1 MDSER
6 QVLAMQYTSEN
17 EFMVA
22 IEMITYNH
30 EKYIAQAIESVLMQK
45 TNFNYK
51 LIICE
56 DCSTDN
62 TAQICLKYKEKY
74 PDKIDLHL
82 NEKNLGVYLNAKKL
96 HELSFTSNAKY
107 IAMLDGDDYW
117 CDENK
122 LEKQVS
128 FLEKN
133 TAYSLCFHAVYEQS
147 GDLKKPSDHNISNK
161 EETFDCVQLAR
172 YNFISTPTV
181 VFRNGLFENLP
192 RWFFSSPAGD
202 YVLHMLNSRRGPI
215 KYFPDLMAVY
225 RKHTGG
231 IWSPQT
237 QKTSSEK
244 WIRLLDNLITEDFSP
259 EVIHELKSQ
268 RRYTINGYLKFFL
281 EEGNE
286 KEFLHK
292 MEEFS
297 NSDSLIK
304 EEWLN
309 TYYLKYINELKQGKA
324 YRLAQKLA
332 SLKNLVMKGTSN

>member
-1 MDSER
+1 MD
-6 QVLAMQYTSEN
+6 LP
-17 EFMVA
+17 FVA
-22 IEMITYNH
+22 IEIATYNH
-30 EKYIAQAIESVLMQK
+30 EKYIGQTIESVLNQK
-45 TNFNYK
+45 TTFDFK

-62 TAQICLKYKEKY
+62 TAKICAAYKSKY
-74 PDKIDLHL
+74 PDKIDLYL
-82 NEKNLGVYLNAKKL
+82 NETNTGVLPNAIKL
-96 HELSFTSNAKY
+96 HKLSLGSHAKY

-117 CDENK
+117 CDKNK
-122 LEKQVS
+122 LQKQVN

-133 TAYSLCFHAVYEQS
+133 TDYSLCFHAVYEQS
-147 GDLKKPSDHNISNK
+147 GDLKNPSVHNISRK

-181 VFRNGLFENLP
+181 VFRNGLFKSLP
-192 RWFFSSPAGD
+192 SWFSSSPAGD
-202 YVLHMLNSRRGPI
+202 YVLHMLNSRKGPI

-237 QKTSSEK
+237 QKINSEK
-244 WIRLLDNLITEDFSP
+244 WIRLLDNLIMEDFSA

-268 RRYTINGYLKFFL
+268 RRYTINSYLKFFL

-297 NSDSLIK
+297 ESDPLIK
-304 EEWLN
+304 EEWLS
-309 TYYLKYINELKQGKA
+309 TYYLKYINELKQAKT

-332 SLKNLVMKGTSN
+332 SLKNLVKKR